1 MAEYWVGDRG
11 GRRLGPVRLEVLR
24 DLIKSG
30 RLRGLDKVSIDGT
43 TFKALAEFPEIA
55 ALFQERE
62 AEAARPEV
70 KGEAPRL
77 LAEINALKSKQVYEV
92 FGLKPDDPIDA
103 YRAKFFALVR
113 RFYPERIPKDPQPGL
128 REAYAEMF
136 QLLSKLMA
144 QVEALNLSKSP
155 PPRAAS
161 APLPALAR
169 PAPKFEP
176 REFIG
181 WERRG
186 DDRVY
191 CDIACTLANAV
202 QIFTGHKLVNISNGG
217 FFLASGRSP
226 RLGEAMEV
234 SLTFDAPVRKIVA
247 MASVVWENQIED
259 AKTPRGFGCRFTRIS
274 DEEKRFIQDFVR
286 RAVAA
291 GAGVG

>member
-1 MAEYWVGDRG
+1 MAAEYWVGDRG

-30 RLRGLDKVSIDGT
+30 RLRGLDKVSTDGA

-55 ALFQERE
+55 VLFQERE
-62 AEAARPEV
+62 ADAARAGGA
-70 KGEAPRL
+70 GEAQRL
-77 LAEINALKSKQVYEV
+77 MAEINALKSKPIYEV
-92 FGLKPDDPIDA
+92 FGLKPDDAIEA

-144 QVEALNLSKSP
+144 QVEALNMSKNP
-155 PPRAAS
+155 PPVTAPAS
-161 APLPALAR
+161 AKK
-169 PAPKFEP
+169 PAPAFTP

-191 CDIACTLANAV
+191 CDVACTAANAA
-202 QIFTGHKLVNISNGG
+202 QLFTGHKLVNISNGG
-217 FFLASGRSP
+217 FFLASSRSP
-226 RLGEAMEV
+226 PLGEPVEV
-234 SLTFDAPVRKIVA
+234 TLTFDAPARRITA
-247 MASVVWENQIED
+247 MASVVWENHNED
-259 AKTPRGFGCRFTRIS
+259 AKSPRGFGCRFTRLS
-274 DEEKRFIQDFVR
+274 DEEKRFIQEFVR
-286 RAVAA
+286 KAVAG